1 LLSSIPLILT
11 SVGLNALAQI
21 LLKRGMLAVG
31 RFELAPDQLA
41 AALPRVALDPS
52 ILGGMACYALSI
64 GLWLTVLSRVDL
76 SIAYPFLS
84 LGFVVAA
91 AAGHWLFGEPL
102 GPARLLGTALIVA
115 GVLLIARA

>member
-1 LLSSIPLILT
+1 MLSSIPLILT

-52 ILGGMACYALSI
+52 ILAGMACYALSI